1 MRSLEYVS
9 KSGEVKDA
17 YATNSWLHWVI
28 HIGSIVLGC
37 GIIAS
42 IVLVINYDIP
52 YSVTEGSSYGA
63 LLDKRYNSAYWGFGF
78 LFCFHMLVWYVIQ
91 RAILYRR
98 TACCGGKR
106 QSSVGF
112 FIAILTPLIFVVF
125 VGAVIGLALRG
136 SCNNVDDPF
145 NPCNDKRW
153 CLVKEIYEKTPNN
166 LCPRPNP
173 DPGLKRSDLSP
184 DADFL
189 WMLALSIVFTSL
201 EGMFWLLLVGLW
213 IKQDFSLLD
222 DGSDVSPPPP
232 PAPTITNTK
241 TPLLQE
247 IYQKKDN

>member
-1 MRSLEYVS
+1 MRSLEYVA
-9 KSGEVKDA
+9 KNGEVKDA

-42 IVLVINYDIP
+42 VVLIENYDIP

-63 LLDKRYNSAYWGFGF
+63 LLDKRYSSTYWAFGF
-78 LFCFHMLVWYVIQ
+78 LFCFHPLVWVTIQ
-91 RAILYRR
+91 FAILFRQ
-98 TACCGGKR
+98 TECCGGKR
-106 QSSVGF
+106 HSSVGF
-112 FIAILTPLIFVVF
+112 FIALLTPMIFVVF
-125 VGAVIGLALRG
+125 VGAVMGLAMRG
-136 SCNNVDDPF
+136 TCNAVDDPF

-166 LCPRPNP
+166 FCPAPNP

-189 WMLALSIVFTSL
+189 WMLSLSIVFTSL
-201 EGMFWLLLVGLW
+201 EGMFWLLLVALW
-213 IKQDFSLLD
+213 IRQDFSLLD
-222 DGSDVSPPPP
+222 PMTTTLSPPPQ
-232 PAPTITNTK
+232 ANTK